1 MALCKLLIILFA
13 SHLIIAYT
21 SKYLF
26 ILKQVISITAE
37 YFYIHIFFILNYFK
51 RNILHNIV
59 GLDLWS

>member
-13 SHLIIAYT
+13 SHLIIAYA
-21 SKYLF
+21 SKYLL
-26 ILKQVISITAE
+26 ILKQVISITTE
-37 YFYIHIFFILNYFK
+37 DFYIHIFFFLNYFK